1 MLLIGGMQLYLNLII
16 TSKQFPSI
24 ILKTT
29 SLLLIFCNEQ
39 IRNIVLLRIEN
50 TYLKTKDAG
59 KHGAHPEFNYH
70 EEKY

>member
-1 MLLIGGMQLYLNLII
+1 MLLIGGMQLYLNLIN

-39 IRNIVLLRIEN
+39 IRNIVLLRN

-59 KHGAHPEFNYH
+59 KHGAHPEINYH

>member
-1 MLLIGGMQLYLNLII
+1 MLLIAGMEWYLNLII
-16 TSKQFPSI
+16 TWKQFPSI
-24 ILKTT
+24 ILKNT

-59 KHGAHPEFNYH
+59 KHGAHPEINYH

>member
-1 MLLIGGMQLYLNLII
+1 MLLIAGMELYLNLII
-16 TSKQFPSI
+16 TWKQFPSI
-24 ILKTT
+24 ISKIT
-29 SLLLIFCNEQ
+29 SLLIFCNEQ
-39 IRNIVLLRIEN
+39 IRNIVLLRIES

>member
-1 MLLIGGMQLYLNLII
+1 MLLIAGMALYLNLII
-16 TSKQFPSI
+16 TWKQFPSI
-24 ILKTT
+24 ILKIT
-29 SLLLIFCNEQ
+29 SLLIFCNEQ

-59 KHGAHPEFNYH
+59 KHGAHPEINYH